1 MGKQEPIVMSILS
14 VSAVT
19 KRHDSETI
27 LKDISFTQRK
37 LQRIAIAGETGSG
50 KSTLLK
56 IIAGLVAPDAGEIMF
71 GAERVH
77 TDRLVPGQP
86 GIAYLS
92 QHFELPKFLRVEQVL
107 EYANALTKEEAA
119 RLYEICQINHLL
131 HRKTDQLSGGERQ
144 RIAMAR
150 LLTTAPAMLLLDEPF
165 THLDMPHKNTLK
177 TVIRDLGKR
186 LGITCI
192 LVSHDPED
200 SLSWADKILVLRDG
214 EMIQQG
220 TPLKVYNQPVNEYVA
235 GLFGR
240 YNVVTEVFKPW
251 QNSIEA
257 KPRNKN
263 FFLRPEHLAITRKR
277 SGAMKGEVERVLFM
291 GSHFELEVRLAD
303 QVMVIRSE
311 DNSIRKGDTVYV
323 AVDADRI
330 WTLRE
335 NL

>member
-1 MGKQEPIVMSILS
+1 M
-14 VSAVT
+14 
-19 KRHDSETI
+19 TI
-27 LKDISFTQRK
+27 LTVSGITVKNDSDTILHELSFTQRK

-56 IIAGLVAPDAGEIMF
+56 VIAGLVTPSLGEVTF
-71 GAERVH
+71 GKERVH

-107 EYANALTKEEAA
+107 SYANTLSEEDAGL
-119 RLYEICQINHLL
+119 LYEICQINHLL
-131 HRKTDQLSGGERQ
+131 LRKTDQLSGGERQ

-150 LLTTAPAMLLLDEPF
+150 LLTTAPTMLLLDEPF

-177 TVIRDLGKR
+177 AVIRDLGKK

-200 SLSWADKILVLRDG
+200 TLSWADRILVLRDG
-214 EMIQQG
+214 KLIQQG
-220 TPLKVYNQPVNEYVA
+220 TPVKVYNQPVDEYVA

-240 YNVVTEVFKPW
+240 YNVLSDVFRPW
-251 QNSIEA
+251 QNSLPV

-263 FFLRPEHLAITRKR
+263 IFLRPEHLIISKRKAD
-277 SGAMKGEVERVLFM
+277 SVKGLIERVFFM
-291 GSHFELEVRLAD
+291 GSHFEVEVRVAD
-303 QVMVIRSE
+303 QILIIRSD
-311 DNSIRKGDTVYV
+311 DNLSRKGDLVYIGI
-323 AVDADRI
+323 DSDRV

-335 NL
+335 SV

>member
-1 MGKQEPIVMSILS
+1 M
-14 VSAVT
+14 
-19 KRHDSETI
+19 TI
-27 LKDISFTQRK
+27 LTVSGITRKNDSDIILHDISFTQRK

-56 IIAGLVAPDAGEIMF
+56 IIAGLVTPDAGEIMF
-71 GAERVH
+71 AGERVH

-107 EYANALTKEEAA
+107 SYANILSEEEAGL
-119 RLYEICQINHLL
+119 LYEICQIDHLL
-131 HRKTDQLSGGERQ
+131 LRKTDQLSGGERQ

-177 TVIRDLGKR
+177 TVIRDLGKN

-200 SLSWADKILVLRDG
+200 TLSWADRILVLRDG
-214 EMIQQG
+214 ELIQQG
-220 TPLKVYNQPVNEYVA
+220 TPVKIYNQPVNEYVA

-240 YNVVTEVFKPW
+240 YNVMVDVLRPW
-251 QNSIEA
+251 QNA
-257 KPRNKN
+257 LPVKPRNKN
-263 FFLRPEHLAITRKR
+263 IFLRPEHLALTKRKAD
-277 SGAMKGEVERVLFM
+277 SVKGVIERVIFM
-291 GSHFELEVRLAD
+291 GSHFEVEVKVAD
-303 QVMVIRSE
+303 QLMIIRSD
-311 DNSIRKGDTVYV
+311 DNSLRKGDSVYV
-323 AVDADRI
+323 GIDADRV
-330 WTLRE
+330 WTLRDGV
-335 NL
+335 